1 MVLASLVVL
10 PTVLMRDMSALSYVS
25 VGGITSSVALAALV
39 AWEGA
44 AVTGFQHA
52 SMPLIRWDGVPL
64 ALGLYSFCYSGGQR
78 ALWGGQRAAAC
89 HDALRPSGCDEEH
102 SSLVQLLLDPAS
114 FCQLLLAPTS
124 F

>member
-1 MVLASLVVL
+1 MLLAGAVVL

-44 AVTGFQHA
+44 AITGFQHA

-64 ALGLYSFCYSGGQR
+64 ALGLYSFCYSGGR
-78 ALWGGQRAAAC
+78 VLLRAAAC
-89 HDALRPSGCDEEH
+89 CLLPPSPC
-102 SSLVQLLLDPAS
+102 
-114 FCQLLLAPTS
+114 LAQSRMCADVEDTS
-124 F
+124 